1 MSLCP
6 SSNGPLCTGVYSV
19 EVYDIV
25 RDGSVSSVPALERYM
40 EYAKGTDISKL
51 LSRLLSSIVIAV
63 AISRPEAAYSFV
75 NVIHLVGKLEIQ
87 RCIGDESPI

>member
-1 MSLCP
+1 
-6 SSNGPLCTGVYSV
+6 
-19 EVYDIV
+19 
-25 RDGSVSSVPALERYM
+25 M

-63 AISRPEAAYSFV
+63 AISRPVAAYSFV

>member
-1 MSLCP
+1 
-6 SSNGPLCTGVYSV
+6 
-19 EVYDIV
+19 
-25 RDGSVSSVPALERYM
+25 M
-40 EYAKGTDISKL
+40 EYVKGTDISKL